1 MSAGIFADL
10 LNLEVNT
17 IIKSNMTG
25 EKAPS
30 VPFALLDIIQEY
42 AEFLRDLGVNLEP
55 YLKPSADEC
64 MARMPAPEQALG
76 FDEQTGLW
84 PAFEQAWGAPE
95 TGWVFTMDHVRNG
108 WDSFERLRIA
118 TIDLV
123 AHRPD
128 LAESDRVALARICEN
143 CAQLKFIVQGLQRA
157 RAESSWWSRLWS
169 KLRPSQP
176 KWSDFVPKTRTEL
189 LKVRGKRAPLADL
202 GLDERSTIRKIWE
215 MGTESIVAQ
224 TCIQLDG
231 DVITRLSTDLVH
243 GHDPEVRAMLL
254 TVHRE
259 STSLGVQH
267 WKFLVDTAT
276 KVVDSAKGAF
286 GRKR

>member
-17 IIKSNMTG
+17 IIKSNMTA

-55 YLKPSADEC
+55 YLTPSADEC
-64 MARMPAPEQALG
+64 MRRMNSKPDE

-84 PAFEQAWGAPE
+84 PAFEQAWGAPK
-95 TGWVFTMDHVRNG
+95 TDWVFTMDHVRNG

-123 AHRPD
+123 AHRQD
-128 LAESDRVALARICEN
+128 LAESDRVALARISEN
-143 CAQLKFIVQGLQRA
+143 CAQLKFIVQGLQQA
-157 RAESSWWSRLWS
+157 RAESPWWTRLWA
-169 KLRPSQP
+169 KLWPNQP
-176 KWSDFVPKTRTEL
+176 QWSDFVPKTRTEL
-189 LKVRGKRAPLADL
+189 LKVRRKRVPLAEL

-215 MGTESIVAQ
+215 MGTELIVAQ

-267 WKFLVDTAT
+267 WKFLIDTAT
-276 KVVDSAKGAF
+276 KVVDSAKGTF